1 MKSFI
6 ILGAFVALLLGGCS
20 AKEFNA
26 GANSM
31 TNDITGAFEGSK
43 DSSAK

>member
-20 AKEFNA
+20 AKEFND
-26 GANSM
+26 GANGM
-31 TNDITGAFEGSK
+31 ANDVSNAFSGSK
-43 DSSAK
+43 DPSAK

>member
-26 GANSM
+26 GVDSIGS
-31 TNDITGAFEGSK
+31 DISNAFEGSK
-43 DSSAK
+43 DTSVK

>member
-26 GANSM
+26 GAESM
-31 TNDITGAFEGSK
+31 TSDISNAFEGSRDK
-43 DSSAK
+43 SAD

>member
-20 AKEFNA
+20 AKEFNE
-26 GANSM
+26 GAEGM
-31 TNDITGAFEGSK
+31 GNDISNAFKGSK

>member
-26 GANSM
+26 GAESM
-31 TNDITGAFEGSK
+31 TSDISNAFEGSK
-43 DSSAK
+43 DTSAK